1 MEKTMAIAKIGKTL
15 AWVALVSYLIALA
28 LEWWRPGFV
37 TFFWNP
43 QILLIIAIFGA
54 ILGARGASPKS

>member
-1 MEKTMAIAKIGKTL
+1 MKGEISAIGKML
-15 AWVALVSYLIALA
+15 AVVAVLSYVAAMI

-54 ILGARGASPKS
+54 ILGACGTSPKE